1 MRRARRWS
9 RAAAVL
15 LALGATSCG
24 LFAPFEAAQPKDERY
39 AVCYS
44 TLGATAPEV
53 EAIAAAECPAGAK
66 PRLVSQSTNLPV
78 CPILTP
84 MRAVFA
90 CAKP

>member
-1 MRRARRWS
+1 MHRGRRWPRS
-9 RAAAVL
+9 AVVL
-15 LALGATSCG
+15 LALGASSCG
-24 LFAPFEAAQPKDERY
+24 LFAPFEAAQPKDDQY

-53 EAIAAAECPAGAK
+53 EALAAAECPAGAK
-66 PRLVSQSTNLPV
+66 PHLVSQSANLMV

-84 MRAVFA
+84 MRVVFA